1 MFFFSFLLFG
11 LNIEIKFMYVKK
23 MTSQKNKMWKEVFV
37 KVIEK
42 HPLFIFVD
50 IW

>member
-1 MFFFSFLLFG
+1 
-11 LNIEIKFMYVKK
+11 

-42 HPLFIFVD
+42 YPLFISVD